1 MTLPQIDAPQVTNT
15 KFCVC
20 VCQGFAQKMTFE
32 LLNLL

>member
-1 MTLPQIDAPQVTNT
+1 MHLKWPNT